1 MRDEGARKKMQL
13 LDFYKA
19 IEHTSADML
28 QAAMH
33 SNWEAGAECEKAC
46 AVLIGELRAQAAQ
59 QELSPA
65 QRKEKTRIMQ
75 RILQND
81 AQIRVLAEPWLATLE
96 HLGTAAAGTT
106 LH

>member
-1 MRDEGARKKMQL
+1 MERTL

-19 IEHTSADML
+19 IEETSAQML
-28 QAAMH
+28 MAARN
-33 SNWEAGAECEKAC
+33 SDWERVTQCEGAC
-46 AVLIGELRAQAAQ
+46 ALLINELRVQS
-59 QELSPA
+59 QEQVLTPA

-75 RILQND
+75 SILRND

-96 HLGTAAAGTT
+96 HLGKVPANSV

>member
-1 MRDEGARKKMQL
+1 VRTL

-19 IEHTSADML
+19 IEATSEQML
-28 QAAMH
+28 LAARD
-33 SNWEAGAECEKAC
+33 SDWERVTQCESAC
-46 AVLIGELRAQAAQ
+46 SLLINELRMKS
-59 QELSPA
+59 QETSLIPA

-75 RILQND
+75 SILRND

-96 HLGTAAAGTT
+96 HMGKMPSSSA

>member
-1 MRDEGARKKMQL
+1 MAVQENRL
-13 LDFYKA
+13 LDYYKA
-19 IEHTSADML
+19 IEAKSAEML
-28 QAAMH
+28 YAALQQ
-33 SNWEAGAECEKAC
+33 NWDSVVECEKSC
-46 AVLIGELRAQAAQ
+46 AVLIGELRVQS
-59 QELSPA
+59 QEVQLTA
-65 QRKEKTRIMQ
+65 MQRKEKTRIMQ

>member
-1 MRDEGARKKMQL
+1 MQL
-13 LDFYKA
+13 LDFYRA
-19 IEHTSADML
+19 IENTSADML
-28 QAAMH
+28 QAAMN
-33 SNWEAGAECEKAC
+33 SDWEAVADYEKAC

-59 QELSPA
+59 HELSPE

-96 HLGTAAAGTT
+96 HLGAVPTSSA

>member
-1 MRDEGARKKMQL
+1 MERTL

-19 IEHTSADML
+19 IEATSAEML
-28 QAAMH
+28 LAARD
-33 SNWEAGAECEKAC
+33 SNWERVTQCESAC
-46 AVLIGELRAQAAQ
+46 ALLINELRICSQ
-59 QELSPA
+59 QVQLTPA

-75 RILQND
+75 SILRND

-96 HLGTAAAGTT
+96 HLGKLPAGSV